1 MRLQNPAFAIAT
13 PLPAHRQHQHYST
26 HNKRTTIR
34 ATVAPQTPSVN
45 RQNVSKRP
53 SWFRV
58 PAPSKNSHHPEVK
71 QTLRDLNLHT
81 VCEEAQCPN
90 LGECWNGGTA
100 TIMVLGD
107 TCTRGCRFCAVNT
120 SPHPPPPDESEPY
133 NVATAVAKWG
143 LNYVVLTSVDRDDIQ
158 DGGAGHFAK
167 TVQSIKLL
175 RPEMIVECLVSDF
188 RGDTTAVKL
197 LAQSG
202 LDVYAHNVET
212 VERLQPY
219 VRDPRAGYSQSLR
232 VLREAKRMQKGLYT
246 KTSLMLGLGETDEE
260 IRKTMQDCRDAG
272 VDVLTLGQYLRPTE
286 RHLAVVQYVPP
297 EKFDM
302 WEREGLDMGFRYV
315 AAGPMVRSS
324 YKAGEY
330 FLENM
335 VMEERKAR

>member
-1 MRLQNPAFAIAT
+1 
-13 PLPAHRQHQHYST
+13 
-26 HNKRTTIR
+26 
-34 ATVAPQTPSVN
+34 
-45 RQNVSKRP
+45 
-53 SWFRV
+53 
-58 PAPSKNSHHPEVK
+58 
-71 QTLRDLNLHT
+71 
-81 VCEEAQCPN
+81 
-90 LGECWNGGTA
+90 
-100 TIMVLGD
+100 MVLGD